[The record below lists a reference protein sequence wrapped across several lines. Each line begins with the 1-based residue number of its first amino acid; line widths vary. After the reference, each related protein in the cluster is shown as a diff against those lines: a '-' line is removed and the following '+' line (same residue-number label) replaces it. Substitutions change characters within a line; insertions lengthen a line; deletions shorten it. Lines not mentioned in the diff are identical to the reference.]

1 MRAIVIGAGVGG
13 LFAVRELQKA
23 GFKVDVFDAGPDP
36 EDTLADA
43 QQFGTTFRADA
54 RHISATETSPHA
66 TTSRAGLIHKSV
78 RDGGWLAKDP
88 TQLSANE
95 VQWVR
100 RFDAL
105 ARTKGG
111 CDDFARDVIQL
122 NNLGKDLW
130 WNLLRTEPWLFA
142 AAAVES
148 PVTILVHTKEA
159 WKSEEEIEREA
170 NASLKALDEIA
181 VGDLHPTLREACRD
195 GAIAGGLIVDS
206 LALNGA
212 SFCRTLIRHL
222 TEAGAT
228 FHWDQ
233 RVSGHAAPEP
243 PWGKFASPG
252 FGVLSADVYVIDAGI
267 PQGDVLVGSES
278 QNRIMGVAGCFIR
291 IPNPGLRGPIKILA
305 QEPTGFV
312 NVTRHGT
319 DLLLSGG
326 YGFIGNSQA
335 DPESSG
341 VRILF
346 DGLEQVARAIFPAA
360 YQAALSS
367 SSLSRRACAR
377 PSTPTGLPVL
387 EKRRGPGG
395 SQIVVAGGNS
405 AGGFTQA
412 PAMGRIIRE
421 AITEAHKTPWLTS
434 LAPARV
440 FGAWEVP

>member
-23 GFKVDVFDAGPDP
+23 GFTVDVFDAGPDP
-36 EDTLADA
+36 EDTLADP
-43 QQFGTTFRADA
+43 QLFGTTFRADA

-78 RDGGWLAKDP
+78 SDGGWLAKDA

-95 VQWVR
+95 IQWIK
-100 RFDAL
+100 RFDTL
-105 ARTKGG
+105 AKTKGG
-111 CDDFARDVIQL
+111 CEDFARDVIQL

-142 AAAVES
+142 SAAVES

-170 NASLKALDEIA
+170 NVGLKALDETAI
-181 VGDLHPTLREACRD
+181 GDLHPVLREACRT

-206 LALNGA
+206 LALNAA
-212 SFCRTLIRHL
+212 SFCRALIRHL
-222 TEAGAT
+222 TEAGAM
-228 FHWDQ
+228 FNWDQ
-233 RVSGHAAPEP
+233 RVSGYAAAEP
-243 PWGKFASPG
+243 SWAKFESPG
-252 FGVLSADVYVIDAGI
+252 FGVLKADLYVIDAGI
-267 PQGDVLVGSES
+267 PQGDVLVGS
-278 QNRIMGVAGCFIR
+278 QAYNKIMGVAGCFIR

-335 DPESSG
+335 DSESPG
-341 VRILF
+341 VRTLF
-346 DGLEQVARAIFPAA
+346 EGLEQVARNIFPAA

-377 PSTPTGLPVL
+377 PSTPTGLPLL
-387 EKRRGPGG
+387 EKRSGPGG
-395 SQIVVAGGNS
+395 SRIIVAGGNS

-412 PAMGRIIRE
+412 PAMGRLICE
-421 AITEAHKTPWLTS
+421 AITEAHTTRWLTS
-434 LAPARV
+434 LAPGRV
-440 FGAWEVP
+440 FGA